1 MPIAREFRPEAVL
14 VSSGFDA
21 AQGHPAPLGGY
32 QVSPACKS
40 QIFICLYLVLL
51 LSHLISILTILQ
63 TEQKKKKMLIITF
76 NKFYPF
82 DGCCQNFKDINTN
95 VFM

>member
-40 QIFICLYLVLL
+40 QIFISLCDILYYY
-51 LSHLISILTILQ
+51 SLI
-63 TEQKKKKMLIITF
+63 
-76 NKFYPF
+76 
-82 DGCCQNFKDINTN
+82 
-95 VFM
+95 